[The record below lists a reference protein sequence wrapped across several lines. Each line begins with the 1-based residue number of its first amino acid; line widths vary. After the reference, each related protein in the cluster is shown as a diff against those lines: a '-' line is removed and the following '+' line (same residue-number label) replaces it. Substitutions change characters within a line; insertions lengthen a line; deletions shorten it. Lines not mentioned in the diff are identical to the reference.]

1 MTKNHPN
8 IETFCIQGDPEG
20 CGRKRQKR
28 GQEQSL
34 AKSCCRSR
42 MRICK
47 IGGDR
52 KFCARMAH
60 LGLLPGREMEVLCPG
75 RGHQCM
81 IKIDGGTISLDNNM
95 AENIIV
101 TPA

>member
-1 MTKNHPN
+1 
-8 IETFCIQGDPEG
+8 
-20 CGRKRQKR
+20 
-28 GQEQSL
+28 
-34 AKSCCRSR
+34 
-42 MRICK
+42 
-47 IGGDR
+47 
-52 KFCARMAH
+52 MAH